1 MDFMYYNEEFA
12 KELALLNLTEKE
24 FSELQNDYFHYMNDN
39 EPKEIIPNLIKKY
52 LNKNNPIGDL
62 ARDSFEDGAVGP
74 YMDGGLEPLG
84 YFDYVSS
91 VCCYECLINALEPLR
106 KKYNKIVGPDSPW
119 RVLKFKEKD
128 GEYDYEY
135 AWIHQWRKLSTIEK
149 YNNYLKNFIKNK
161 L

>member
-1 MDFMYYNEEFA
+1 MYYNEEFA

-39 EPKEIIPNLIKKY
+39 EPKEIIPNLLKKY

-91 VCCYECLINALEPLR
+91 VCCYECLTNALEPFR
-106 KKYNKIVGPDSPW
+106 KIYNRKVGPGSPW
-119 RVLKFKEKD
+119 RVLKFKEEG
-128 GEYDYEY
+128 GEYYYDY
-135 AWIHQWRKLSTIEK
+135 AWINKYFKLTPTQRYCYFLEPFSK
-149 YNNYLKNFIKNK
+149 KN
-161 L
+161 